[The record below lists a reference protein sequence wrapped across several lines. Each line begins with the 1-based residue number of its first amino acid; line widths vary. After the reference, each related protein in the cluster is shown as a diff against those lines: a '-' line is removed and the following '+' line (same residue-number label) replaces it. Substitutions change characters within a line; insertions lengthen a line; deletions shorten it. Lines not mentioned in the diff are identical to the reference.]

1 MVSVILD
8 NFPKYRKLFDKI
20 KQTFGVYIAPVSGMF
35 VREIHLKWAAA
46 TVARSEY
53 GPIAK
58 IAHSLEVIGHLDI
71 GEKGIRQLILPHFC
85 EGKGPKDLNEVP
97 FMTVESE
104 LDGGQSGYIVV
115 WNSHPLSIAAI
126 RFSNIHILPPYTY
139 GGEGINLTV
148 RGVPSGISQFLKTCR
163 ELLPPDF
170 VKVVEIGDNE
180 SLIES
185 ILTPRQMKCVKI
197 AASSGYYDHPK
208 QIKLRELSELM
219 KIPRSTL
226 QEHLNRAELAMMKW
240 SSEQIDSE

>member
-1 MVSVILD
+1 MVLKNIPIDFFNHSCFEFISHCIVGL
-8 NFPKYRKLFDKI
+8 Y
-20 KQTFGVYIAPVSGMF
+20 
-35 VREIHLKWAAA
+35 VREIHLKWTAE
-46 TVARSEY
+46 TVANSEY
-53 GPIAK
+53 APIAK
-58 IAHSLEVIGHLDI
+58 IAHSLEVVGHLDI

-85 EGKGPKDLNEVP
+85 EGKGVQDLNDVP
-97 FMTVESE
+97 FLTVESE
-104 LDGGQSGYIVV
+104 LGGGQSGYLVV

-126 RFSNIHILPPYTY
+126 HFANIHILPPYTY

-148 RGVPSGISQFLKTCR
+148 RGVPAGISNFLKICR
-163 ELLPPDF
+163 ELLPPDI
-170 VKVVEIGDNE
+170 VKVVEMGDNQ

-185 ILTPRQMKCVKI
+185 ILTPRQIECVKV

>member
-1 MVSVILD
+1 MGL
-8 NFPKYRKLFDKI
+8 Y
-20 KQTFGVYIAPVSGMF
+20 
-35 VREIHLKWAAA
+35 VREIHLKWTAE
-46 TVARSEY
+46 TVANSEY
-53 GPIAK
+53 APIAK
-58 IAHSLEVIGHLDI
+58 IAHSLEVVGHLDI

-85 EGKGPKDLNEVP
+85 EGKGVQDLNDVP
-97 FMTVESE
+97 FLTVESE
-104 LDGGQSGYIVV
+104 LGGGQSGYLVV

-126 RFSNIHILPPYTY
+126 HFANIHILPPYTY

-148 RGVPSGISQFLKTCR
+148 RGVPAGISNFLKICR
-163 ELLPPDF
+163 ELLPPDI
-170 VKVVEIGDNE
+170 VKVVEMGDNQ

-185 ILTPRQMKCVKI
+185 ILTPRQIECVKV

>member
-1 MVSVILD
+1 VGL
-8 NFPKYRKLFDKI
+8 Y
-20 KQTFGVYIAPVSGMF
+20 
-35 VREIHLKWAAA
+35 VREIHLKWTAE
-46 TVARSEY
+46 TVANSEY
-53 GPIAK
+53 APIAK
-58 IAHSLEVIGHLDI
+58 IAHSLEVVGHLDI

-85 EGKGPKDLNEVP
+85 EGKGVQDLNDVP
-97 FMTVESE
+97 FLTVESE
-104 LDGGQSGYIVV
+104 LGGGQSGYLVV

-126 RFSNIHILPPYTY
+126 HFANIHILPPYTY

-148 RGVPSGISQFLKTCR
+148 RGVPAGISNFLKICR
-163 ELLPPDF
+163 ELLPPDI
-170 VKVVEIGDNE
+170 VKVVEMGDNQ

-185 ILTPRQMKCVKI
+185 ILTPRQIECVKV